1 MDDRELFSNL
11 EEFPRAEELFR
22 IDAEPEDEAALPEET
37 ESNKADGTGRETWDS
52 RKGESGR
59 GCRGVKIL
67 LAVLIILLLAAAA
80 FVFYLERFCAGGLQ
94 SVVQWL

>member
-80 FVFYLERFCAGGLQ
+80 CVFFFVRLCAGGLQ

>member
-22 IDAEPEDEAALPEET
+22 IDAEPEDESVSPEET
-37 ESNKADGTGRETWDS
+37 EGNKADGTGREAWDS
-52 RKGESGR
+52 RKGESSR

-67 LAVLIILLLAAAA
+67 LAMLIILLLAAAV

>member
-22 IDAEPEDEAALPEET
+22 IDAEQEDEAALPEEK
-37 ESNKADGTGRETWDS
+37 ESNKADVTVRETWDS

-67 LAVLIILLLAAAA
+67 LAVLIIFLLAAAA